1 VAGEIEMP
9 LPTML
14 ETISVVTSEHDQ
26 RVQLAD
32 VLAGSAAH
40 VFAVRT
46 GAKVRDEFAHEL
58 EEAGVAELIFNA
70 VGPEVGGAI

>member
-1 VAGEIEMP
+1 MP

-14 ETISVVTSEHDQ
+14 QGVSVVTSEHDL

-40 VFAVRT
+40 LFAVRT
-46 GAKVRDEFAHEL
+46 GAKACDPFAHEL
-58 EEAGVAELIFNA
+58 EQAGVADLIFN
-70 VGPEVGGAI
+70 VIGPVVEEAT